1 MFDIDERIRSLNR
14 YSVKCVSDRLDPDF
28 ATALEDLKIAF
39 RDCRNELCEKCGKYK
54 ESHNGA
60 CDGCKWKD

>member
-1 MFDIDERIRSLNR
+1 MVKGLIKRLYR
-14 YSVKCVSDRLDPDF
+14 YSWGCISERLDPDF
-28 ATALEDLKIAF
+28 ANVSREVAEALE
-39 RDCRNELCEKCGKYK
+39 DCRNELCEKCGKYK